1 MMRVEEEKGTG
12 VMMEG
17 ETGVTMEGGKETD
30 TIGDIDYLFVIF
42 LHC

>member
-1 MMRVEEEKGTG
+1 MRAEEEKGTG

-17 ETGVTMEGGKETD
+17 GTEVTMEGGKETD
-30 TIGDIDYLFVIF
+30 TIGDIKYIIVIF